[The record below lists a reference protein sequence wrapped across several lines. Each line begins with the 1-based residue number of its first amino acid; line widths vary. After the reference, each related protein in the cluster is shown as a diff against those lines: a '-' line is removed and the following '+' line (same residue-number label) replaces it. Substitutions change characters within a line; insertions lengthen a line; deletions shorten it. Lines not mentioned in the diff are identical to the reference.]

1 VERAILTH
9 GHADHARPGHRH
21 VLAAKRGVPILAHRI
36 GRPGT
41 TIEGISYGDRR
52 EIGDAIVSLHPAGH
66 VLGSAQVRIEV
77 AGRVWVFSG
86 DYARTPSAICEAFE
100 PVRCDRFISEC
111 TFGLPV
117 YRWPDS
123 DLVEGEL
130 RRVVRAAIDDGR
142 HVLIGAYALG
152 KAQRLLMALLENGE
166 PIAPI
171 LCHGAVTAMNEAH
184 HAVGVTLPETRP
196 ATRTELASLDGP
208 AIVVAPP
215 SALAGPWRRAFDPA
229 VTIAASGWMAHRAS
243 RRRAT
248 VDHAFVLSDHVDWP
262 GLLRTVEETGCT
274 EVGLTHGF
282 VESGVRW
289 FRERGLHAVAYDTR
303 FTGSGDDQ
311 DTADTSDTTDA
322 EIAS

>member
-1 VERAILTH
+1 VDRAILTH

-21 VLAAKRGVPILAHRI
+21 VLAAERGVPILAHRI

-41 TIEGISYGDRR
+41 SIEGIPYGDRR
-52 EIGDAIVSLHPAGH
+52 EIGNAIVSLHPAGH
-66 VLGSAQVRIEV
+66 VLGSAQIRIEV
-77 AGRVWVFSG
+77 AGRAWVFSG
-86 DYARTPSAICEAFE
+86 DYARTPSAICEPFE

-111 TFGLPV
+111 TF
-117 YRWPDS
+117 
-123 DLVEGEL
+123 L
-130 RRVVRAAIDDGR
+130 RRVVRAAIDEGR

-152 KAQRLLMALLENGE
+152 KAQRLLMALLEDGE

-184 HAVGVTLPETRP
+184 HAVGVPLPETRP
-196 ATRTELASLDGP
+196 ANRSELTSLDGP

-215 SALAGPWRRAFDPA
+215 SALAGPWRRAFDPCI
-229 VTIAASGWMAHRAS
+229 TIAASGWMAHRAS

-282 VESGVRW
+282 IESGVRW
-289 FRERGLHAVAYDTR
+289 FRERGLRAIAYDTR

-311 DTADTSDTTDA
+311 DLAEASPIADA
-322 EIAS
+322 ETAP